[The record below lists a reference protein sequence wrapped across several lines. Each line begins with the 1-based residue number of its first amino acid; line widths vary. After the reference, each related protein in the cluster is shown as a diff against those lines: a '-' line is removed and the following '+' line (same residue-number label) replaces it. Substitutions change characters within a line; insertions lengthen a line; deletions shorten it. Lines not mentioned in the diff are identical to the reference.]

1 MTELNTKNEQKSQS
15 FSNYIFST
23 AARWFWAILLVTLVT
38 SLIVL
43 LGFDDNSPL
52 IYVRYTMGL
61 IFVLF
66 LPGFSMLKILF
77 PAKQLDFFE
86 TLAFSIGISLALVPL
101 IVLPLNFTAIGIGVS
116 SVTLSILIIT
126 VFFSILA
133 GIRGFQTHNK

>member
-1 MTELNTKNEQKSQS
+1 MNIGNKKRAKT

-23 AARWFWAILLVTLVT
+23 EARWFWAIVIATLVT

-43 LGFDDNSPL
+43 LGFDDKSPL

-66 LPGFSMLKILF
+66 LPGFSMLKPF
-77 PAKQLDFFE
+77 PDKQLDFFE
-86 TLAFSIGISLALVPL
+86 MLAFSIGISLALVPL
-101 IVLPLNFTAIGIGVS
+101 VVQPLNFTPVGIGVS

-126 VFFSILA
+126 LFFSILA
-133 GIRGFQTHNK
+133 GIRGFQTLQK